1 MGLLET
7 MIDRIVYIDAGP
19 FIYFM
24 ERNPSYEKSL
34 DAFFSLMSRGEV
46 RAVTST
52 VTLAEVLVKP
62 YRCKQWAIA
71 EKYESIFEGTSEMTL
86 ISVDTEIGR
95 LAAKLRTSCSLLTPD
110 AIHMATAMIHEADFF
125 LTNDSDFRKVNRMSR
140 RLPKLV
146 FIDEL
151 LSPV

>member
-7 MIDRIVYIDAGP
+7 MKDRYVYVDSAP

-24 ERNPSYEKSL
+24 EKNPAYEKPL

-46 RAVTST
+46 QVITST
-52 VTLAEVLVKP
+52 LTLAEVLVKP
-62 YRCKQWAIA
+62 YQHEQWALA
-71 EKYESIFEGTSEMTL
+71 EQYESIFEGIPELTL
-86 ISVDTEIGR
+86 VSVDPKIGR
-95 LAAKLRTSCSLLTPD
+95 LAAKLRAVYALRTPD
-110 AIHMATAMIHEADFF
+110 AIHLATAMIHESDFF
-125 LTNDSDFRKVNRMSR
+125 LTNDLGFRKIDSTDK

-151 LSPV
+151 LS